1 MQYRIIKT
9 TWGYFGFVTRNN
21 KLVATY
27 LPESKS
33 AIQKRINKNFPDATE
48 SKNLNPKF
56 ARQIINYYDGKQV
69 RFTVD
74 IEVKNKTVFQQNVL
88 QQCRKIPFGLT
99 ASYGDLARA
108 AGNPG
113 AARAVGTTMA
123 GNTMPLIIPCH
134 RVVKSDGSIGG
145 FSSPQGILQ
154 KEKMLKLENPANLKL
169 TLHKRKRN
177 QSRKKKLRAAS

>member
-9 TWGYFGFVTRNN
+9 AWGYFGFVARDNR
-21 KLVATY
+21 LVSTL
-27 LPESKS
+27 LPESK
-33 AIQKRINKNFPDATE
+33 AVIQKRIKKNFPEAAE
-48 SKNLNPKF
+48 SKNLLPEF
-56 ARQIINYYDGKQV
+56 AKQIIDYYDGKNN

-74 IEVKNKTVFQQNVL
+74 IDVKNKTLFQQNVL
-88 QQCRKIPFGLT
+88 QQCRKIPFGKT

-123 GNTMPLIIPCH
+123 HNALPLVIPCH

-145 FSSPQGILQ
+145 FSSPRGIEQ
-154 KEKMLKLENPANLKL
+154 KENMLELENP
-169 TLHKRKRN
+169 TRVMHP
-177 QSRKKKLRAAS
+177 